1 MKLLM
6 LIITISL
13 LLTNCSKEESLTQT
27 DNSSSPNTADNPTS
41 DNGTADNPTS
51 DNGISSGTNNFLS
64 LGGSVYIT
72 GSVEKD
78 NKNFSGY
85 WYASSEGFKRV
96 DLKNARL
103 TYDIAIEGDTVYVVG
118 ENTSG
123 KPSLWINNGEP
134 QTLSVP
140 GNRSGWATGLDI
152 HNGDIYISGSYY
164 TNKGIA
170 SAYWK
175 NGDFHSLTSNAD
187 SEAFDIIFHNNHV
200 ITVGWYMSHHVV
212 YACYWK
218 NESRKN
224 LHSSGD
230 GEAYKVVSSGND
242 FYIAGWTAS
251 NKSMANVRATYWKN
265 GGNKKRLSKGTRYQS
280 VGGSESSEARGITV
294 VDGKVYIAG
303 KSDYYNMGLSPAY
316 WKGTTIVEPFK
327 NSDETQDQRVMGI
340 IKGIAVLGDKVLA
353 AGVIDGNLDSYYWE
367 PTKPSLWVDGI
378 RYDLESEG
386 TTSSEVESILAI
398 SH

>member
-6 LIITISL
+6 LIITISVIL
-13 LLTNCSKEESLTQT
+13 SNCSKEENLTQT
-27 DNSSSPNTADNPTS
+27 DNSSSANTS
-41 DNGTADNPTS
+41 DNPSS
-51 DNGISSGTNNFLS
+51 DSGISSGTNNFLS
-64 LGGSVYIT
+64 LAGSVYIT

-78 NKNFSGY
+78 NKSLSGY

-170 SAYWK
+170 SGYWK

-218 NESRKN
+218 NSSREN

-251 NKSMANVRATYWKN
+251 NKSMANVRATIGKMAVTKN
-265 GGNKKRLSKGTRYQS
+265 G
-280 VGGSESSEARGITV
+280 
-294 VDGKVYIAG
+294 
-303 KSDYYNMGLSPAY
+303 
-316 WKGTTIVEPFK
+316 
-327 NSDETQDQRVMGI
+327 
-340 IKGIAVLGDKVLA
+340 
-353 AGVIDGNLDSYYWE
+353 
-367 PTKPSLWVDGI
+367 
-378 RYDLESEG
+378 
-386 TTSSEVESILAI
+386 
-398 SH
+398 

>member
-1 MKLLM
+1 MKLSI

-13 LLTNCSKEESLTQT
+13 ILSNCSKEENLTQT
-27 DNSSSPNTADNPTS
+27 GDNS
-41 DNGTADNPTS
+41 TS
-51 DNGISSGTNNFLS
+51 DNGIPSGTNNFLS
-64 LGGSVYIT
+64 LAGSVYIT
-72 GSVEKD
+72 GSVEKA
-78 NKNFSGY
+78 NKSYSGY
-85 WYASSEGFKRV
+85 WYTSSDSFRRV
-96 DLKNARL
+96 DLKDAAL
-103 TYDIAIEGDTVYVVG
+103 THDIAIEGNTVYVVG

-123 KPSLWINNGEP
+123 EPSLWINGEP

-187 SEAFDIIFHNNHV
+187 SEAFDIVFHNNHV

-280 VGGSESSEARGITV
+280 VGGSWSSEARGITV

-303 KSDYYNMGLSPAY
+303 KSDYYNMGESPAY

-340 IKGIAVLGDKVLA
+340 IKGIAVLGGKVLA
-353 AGVIDGNLDSYYWE
+353 AGVIDGNLDSYYWD

>member
-27 DNSSSPNTADNPTS
+27 DNSSSPN
-41 DNGTADNPTS
+41 TADNPTS

-175 NGDFHSLTSNAD
+175 NGDFQSLTSNAD

>member
-27 DNSSSPNTADNPTS
+27 DNSSSPN
-41 DNGTADNPTS
+41 TADNPTS

>member
-27 DNSSSPNTADNPTS
+27 DNSSSPN
-41 DNGTADNPTS
+41 TADNPTS

-303 KSDYYNMGLSPAY
+303 KSDYYNMGESPAY

-340 IKGIAVLGDKVLA
+340 IKGIAVLGGKVLA
-353 AGVIDGNLDSYYWE
+353 AGVIDGNLDSYYWD

>member
-1 MKLLM
+1 M
-6 LIITISL
+6 LIITISVIVS
-13 LLTNCSKEESLTQT
+13 NCSKEENLTQT
-27 DNSSSPNTADNPTS
+27 DNSSSANTS
-41 DNGTADNPTS
+41 DNPSS
-51 DNGISSGTNNFLS
+51 DSGISSGTNNFLS
-64 LGGSVYIT
+64 LAGSVYIT

-78 NKNFSGY
+78 NKSLSGY

-103 TYDIAIEGDTVYVVG
+103 TYDIAIEGDTVYAVG

-152 HNGDIYISGSYY
+152 HNGDIYISGSYD
-164 TNKGIA
+164 TKKGIA

-175 NGDFHSLTSNAD
+175 NGDFNSLTSNAD
-187 SEAFDIIFHNNHV
+187 SEAFDIVFHNNHV

-218 NESRKN
+218 NSSRKN

-280 VGGSESSEARGITV
+280 IGGSWSSEARGITV

-303 KSDYYNMGLSPAY
+303 KSDYYNMGESPAY

-340 IKGIAVLGDKVLA
+340 IKGIAVLGGKVLA
-353 AGVIDGNLDSYYWE
+353 AGVIDGNLDSYYWD